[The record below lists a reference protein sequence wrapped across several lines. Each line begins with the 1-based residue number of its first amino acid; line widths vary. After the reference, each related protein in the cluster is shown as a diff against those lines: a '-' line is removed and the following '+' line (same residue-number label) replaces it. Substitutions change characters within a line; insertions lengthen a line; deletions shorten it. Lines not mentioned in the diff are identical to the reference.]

1 MNLGHKLKVCFV
13 IDHLNV
19 GGAGK
24 LTIDV
29 INELSKDEFDI
40 SILYLSPI
48 NNEKNLKFL
57 IPESIHTFLIDIS
70 KYNTFKKITNLR
82 KYFIQYDI
90 VHSSLELSNFYCSL
104 VKLITP
110 KRVKFIA
117 TIHGVGGI
125 FIEDKIL
132 QNEIKKNWSWKY
144 VFSIKYLQNYLFK
157 FHDKFIAVCD
167 YTKQFLVNKRKVNE
181 KKIKVVYHGINTNL
195 YSKSLSKSE
204 VQRIRE
210 ELGISD
216 QDYVMGYV
224 GRLSYGKGLEYLLE
238 VFLEL
243 SMIYSNFKMIL
254 VGDGVLKKKLQS
266 FIVSINLTQKCIITG
281 MVLSP
286 KEYYYIMDLFL
297 LPSLSE
303 AIPLTTLEAMFQNRI
318 VLTSNAGGLPEI
330 INDGENGFLFENGN
344 FQEMKKKILY
354 IYDNKD
360 NLDSI
365 KENAFNTVMNK
376 FNLNENVRKISKIF
390 HDLHN
395 L

>member
-1 MNLGHKLKVCFV
+1 MRNKLKVCFV

-29 INELSKDEFDI
+29 INGLSKDEFDI
-40 SILYLSPI
+40 SILCLYPI
-48 NNEKNLKFL
+48 DNKKNLKFL
-57 IPESIHTFLIDIS
+57 IPEYIQTFLINLS
-70 KYNTFKKITNLR
+70 KYNAFKKIIFLR
-82 KYFIQYDI
+82 NFFIKYDI

-104 VKLITP
+104 VKLFTP

-132 QNEIKKNWSWKY
+132 QDEIKKNWSWKY
-144 VFSIKYLQNYLFK
+144 IFSIKYLQNFLFK

-167 YTKQFLVNKRKVNE
+167 YTKHFLINKRKVN
-181 KKIKVVYHGINTNL
+181 KNKIQVVYHGINTKF
-195 YSKSLSKSE
+195 YSKPVNKSE

-210 ELGISD
+210 ELGIRE

-224 GRLSYGKGLEYLLE
+224 GRLSHGKGLEYLLE
-238 VFLEL
+238 AFLEL
-243 SMIYSNFKMIL
+243 SKVHNNFKLIL
-254 VGDGVLKKKLQS
+254 VGDGILKEKLQNYIDFKS
-266 FIVSINLTQKCIITG
+266 MKHKCIITG

-286 KEYYYIMDLFL
+286 LEYYNLFDLFV
-297 LPSLSE
+297 LPSFSE
-303 AIPLTTLEAMFQNRI
+303 TTSLTTLEAMYLKRI
-318 VLTSNAGGLPEI
+318 SLTSNAGGLPEI
-330 INDGENGFLFENGN
+330 INDGENGFLFEKGN

-354 IYDNKD
+354 IYNNKD
-360 NLDSI
+360 KLDAV
-365 KENAFNTVMNK
+365 KENAFNTVISK
-376 FNLNENVRKISKIF
+376 FNLNENVKKISMIF

-395 L
+395 H